1 MRTPDDTVE
10 RYLKLFT
17 FVPLSKI
24 EQIME
29 QHRKNPP
36 ERVAQHLLAAE
47 FVELV
52 HGATEAS
59 AVATQHRQLFGLRRS
74 FDAPTP
80 PVKNADTGPPEDYN
94 SPFKN
99 YMNRAAGNKYAP
111 QTNFSNLPS
120 PNCVL
125 AKKMVYGQS
134 FSRILYYAGMV
145 SSKSEA
151 HRLIVA
157 NGAHVGSRPEG
168 PTGPMPDEV
177 KFTPIRKWVINKPE
191 EFILEGGFLFV
202 KIGKWKFKMIK
213 VVEDEEFKLM
223 GITVPGWDANLEETP
238 EKAAKKETK
247 KEKKA
252 TRKTKA
258 AELNE
263 AEDSEE

>member
-29 QHRKNPP
+29 QHRQNPP

-47 FVELV
+47 FVELI
-52 HGATEAS
+52 HGSIEAN

-80 PVKNADTGPPEDYN
+80 VVKNPDTGPPEDYN

-99 YMNRAAGNKYAP
+99 FMNRAAGNKYAP
-111 QTNFSNLPS
+111 QVNFANVPS

-125 AKKMVYGQS
+125 AKRMVYGQS
-134 FSRILYYAGMV
+134 FTRILFYAGMV

-151 HRLIVA
+151 FRLIQA
-157 NGAHVGSRPEG
+157 NGAHVGSRSEG
-168 PTGPMPDEV
+168 PTGPMPDDV
-177 KFTPIRKWVINKPE
+177 QFTPIRKWVAKKPE

-202 KIGKWKFKMIK
+202 KVGKWKFKLIK

-223 GITVPGWDANLEETP
+223 GITVPGWNANLEEIRVEIP
-238 EKAAKKETK
+238 EKEAKKAK
-247 KEKKA
+247 QAK
-252 TRKTKA
+252 KTKSKS
-258 AELNE
+258 NE
-263 AEDSEE
+263 AKETES